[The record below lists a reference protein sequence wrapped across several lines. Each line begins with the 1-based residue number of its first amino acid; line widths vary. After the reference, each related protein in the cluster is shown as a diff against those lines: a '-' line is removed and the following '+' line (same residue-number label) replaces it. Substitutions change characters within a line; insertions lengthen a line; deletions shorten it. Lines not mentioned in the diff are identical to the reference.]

1 MDDRLRWKE
10 EWWQMFRPRISP
22 ADKVLTAD
30 LDSDRGA
37 TAEGDAAVRR
47 GPADIGSGVSSR
59 THAPG
64 REVK

>member
-1 MDDRLRWKE
+1 
-10 EWWQMFRPRISP
+10 MFIPGISP
-22 ADKVLTAD
+22 GDKVSTAD

-47 GPADIGSGVSSR
+47 GRADIGSRESSR

-64 REVK
+64 QEVK